1 MKTYA
6 QLMEDLGEVRSK
18 LMKRQRENVSSFAK
32 RVKPKSSFKERLRQ
46 KAIQKKLDSLKDT

>member
-18 LMKRQRENVSSFAK
+18 LMKRQRENVSSFTK
-32 RVKPKSSFKERLRQ
+32 RVKPKTSFRERLRQ
-46 KAIQKKLDSLKDT
+46 KEIQKKLDAL

>member
-18 LMKRQRENVSSFAK
+18 LMKKQRENVSSFTK
-32 RVKPKSSFKERLRQ
+32 RVKPKTSFRERLRQ
-46 KAIQKKLDSLKDT
+46 KEIQKKLDAL